1 MSEFQQEGL
10 ITTIHGF
17 YDLFNPEKYMRE
29 LEDRLMEFSK
39 HAQIGLLL
47 PSLYGEIHVPKVLG
61 HMIDEINQVD
71 YLDSIVV
78 TLGGATKKRQ
88 FEEARESFYRLRK
101 QGRDVKIIWVEGP
114 KIQKILKRIQ
124 AQKIDVGKPGKGQSV
139 WIGMGYFFAK
149 ELCDVVALHDCDIV
163 TYDRLL
169 LGRLIEPT
177 ANPNN
182 DFEFCKGYY
191 ARISP
196 TEMQMKGRATRLFV
210 TPFVEALARI
220 MHRQSHHELEEFFR
234 YHRAF
239 RYPLAGEFSFLT
251 RLGKALNV
259 AYDWGLEVS
268 TLSEVHERLMPN
280 KIAQIDLCKNYEHKH
295 QQLSEADAN
304 RGLHRMI
311 VDITRFYLNYIR
323 SHGMPI
329 DDAFIDMVQR
339 TYYSTSLSFVKSYS
353 DDAESNGL
361 VYDRHQEE
369 QTVSYFSDFIG
380 AAWEQ
385 ARGQKGGTQISSW
398 NRVIYS
404 VPEVY
409 KVLIEAVEE
418 DNE

>member
-17 YDLFNPEKYMRE
+17 YDLFDAEEYTRK

-39 HAQIGLLL
+39 HVQIGLLL
-47 PSLYGEIHVPKVLG
+47 PSLLQEIHVPKVLD
-61 HMIDEINQVD
+61 HIIDEINQVD

-78 TLGGATKKRQ
+78 ALGGAAKRGQ
-88 FEEARESFYRLRK
+88 FEEARKFFYRLRK
-101 QGRDVKIIWVEGP
+101 HGRDVKIIWVEGP

-124 AQKIDVGKPGKGQSV
+124 SQNIDIGKPGKGQSV
-139 WIGMGYFFAK
+139 WLGMGYFFAK

-169 LGRLIEPT
+169 LGRLLEPA

-196 TEMQMKGRATRLFV
+196 TERQMKGRATRLFV

-220 MHRQSHHELEEFFR
+220 MHRYSHHELEEFFR

-268 TLSEVHERLMPN
+268 TLSEVHERLMPK
-280 KIAQIDLCKNYEHKH
+280 KIAQIDLCRNYEHKH
-295 QQLSEADAN
+295 QQLSETDAN
-304 RGLHRMI
+304 KGLHRMI
-311 VDITRFYLNYIR
+311 GDITKFYLNFIR

-329 DDAFIDMVQR
+329 NDAFIDMIQR
-339 TYYSTSLSFVKSYS
+339 TYYSTALGFVKSYS
-353 DDAESNGL
+353 DDAEANGL
-361 VYDRHQEE
+361 IYDRHQEE

-385 ARGQKGGTQISSW
+385 ARGQRGGTQIPSW
-398 NRVIYS
+398 NRVTYS
-404 VPEVY
+404 VPDIY
-409 KVLIEAVEE
+409 KALVEAVEE
-418 DNE
+418 DNQ

>member
-17 YDLFNPEKYMRE
+17 YDLFDAEEYTRK

-39 HAQIGLLL
+39 HVQIGLLL
-47 PSLYGEIHVPKVLG
+47 PSLLQEIHVPKVLD
-61 HMIDEINQVD
+61 HIIDEINQVD

-78 TLGGATKKRQ
+78 ALGGAAKRGQ
-88 FEEARESFYRLRK
+88 FEEARKFFYRLRK
-101 QGRDVKIIWVEGP
+101 HGRDVKIIWVEGA

-124 AQKIDVGKPGKGQSV
+124 SQNIDIGKPGKGQSV
-139 WIGMGYFFAK
+139 WLGMGYFFAK

-169 LGRLIEPT
+169 LGRLLEPA

-196 TEMQMKGRATRLFV
+196 TERQMKGRATRLFV

-220 MHRQSHHELEEFFR
+220 MHRYSHHELEEFFR

-268 TLSEVHERLMPN
+268 TLSEVHERLMPK
-280 KIAQIDLCKNYEHKH
+280 KIAQIDLCRNYEHKH
-295 QQLSEADAN
+295 QQLSETDAN
-304 RGLHRMI
+304 KGLHRMI
-311 VDITRFYLNYIR
+311 GDITKFYLNFIR

-329 DDAFIDMVQR
+329 NDAFIDMIQR
-339 TYYSTSLSFVKSYS
+339 TYYSTALGFVKSYS
-353 DDAESNGL
+353 DDAEANGL
-361 VYDRHQEE
+361 IYDRHQEE

-385 ARGQKGGTQISSW
+385 ARGQRGGTQIPSW
-398 NRVIYS
+398 NRVTYS
-404 VPEVY
+404 VPDIY
-409 KVLIEAVEE
+409 KALVEAVEE
-418 DNE
+418 DNQ

>member
-17 YDLFNPEKYMRE
+17 YDLFDAEEYTRK

-39 HAQIGLLL
+39 HVQIGLLL
-47 PSLYGEIHVPKVLG
+47 PSLLQEIHVPKVLD
-61 HMIDEINQVD
+61 HIIDEINQVD

-78 TLGGATKKRQ
+78 ALGGAAKRGQ
-88 FEEARESFYRLRK
+88 FEEARKFFYRLRK
-101 QGRDVKIIWVEGP
+101 HGRDVKIIWVEGP
-114 KIQKILKRIQ
+114 KIQKILKRIESQ
-124 AQKIDVGKPGKGQSV
+124 NIDIGKPGKGQSV
-139 WIGMGYFFAK
+139 WLGMGYFFAK

-169 LGRLIEPT
+169 LGRLLEPA

-196 TEMQMKGRATRLFV
+196 TEKQMKGRATRLFV

-220 MHRQSHHELEEFFR
+220 MHRYSHHELEEFFR

-268 TLSEVHERLMPN
+268 TLSEVHERLMPK
-280 KIAQIDLCKNYEHKH
+280 KIAQIDLCRNYEHKH
-295 QQLSEADAN
+295 QQLSETDAN
-304 RGLHRMI
+304 KGLHRMI
-311 VDITRFYLNYIR
+311 GDITKFYLNFIR

-329 DDAFIDMVQR
+329 NDAFIDMIQR
-339 TYYSTSLSFVKSYS
+339 TYYSTALGFVKSYS
-353 DDAESNGL
+353 DDAEANGL
-361 VYDRHQEE
+361 IYDRHQEE
-369 QTVSYFSDFIG
+369 QTVSYFSEFIG

-385 ARGQKGGTQISSW
+385 ARGQRGGTQIPSW

-404 VPEVY
+404 VPDIY
-409 KVLIEAVEE
+409 KALIEAVEE
-418 DNE
+418 DNT

>member
-17 YDLFNPEKYMRE
+17 YDLFDAEEYTRK

-39 HAQIGLLL
+39 HVQIGLLL
-47 PSLYGEIHVPKVLG
+47 PSLLQEIHVPKVLD
-61 HMIDEINQVD
+61 HIIEEINQVD

-78 TLGGATKKRQ
+78 ALGGAAKRGQ
-88 FEEARESFYRLRK
+88 FEEARKFFYRLRK
-101 QGRDVKIIWVEGP
+101 HGRDVKIIWVEGP
-114 KIQKILKRIQ
+114 KIQKILKRIESQ
-124 AQKIDVGKPGKGQSV
+124 NIDIGKPGKGQSV
-139 WIGMGYFFAK
+139 WLGMGYFFAK

-169 LGRLIEPT
+169 LGRLLEPA

-196 TEMQMKGRATRLFV
+196 TEKQMKGRATRLFV

-220 MHRQSHHELEEFFR
+220 MHRYSHHELEEFFR

-268 TLSEVHERLMPN
+268 TLSEVHERLMPK
-280 KIAQIDLCKNYEHKH
+280 KIAQIDLCRNYEHKH
-295 QQLSEADAN
+295 QQLSETDAN
-304 RGLHRMI
+304 KGLHRMI
-311 VDITRFYLNYIR
+311 GDITKFYLNFIR

-329 DDAFIDMVQR
+329 NDAFIDMIQR
-339 TYYSTSLSFVKSYS
+339 TYYSTALGFVKSYS
-353 DDAESNGL
+353 DDAEANGL
-361 VYDRHQEE
+361 IYDRHQEE
-369 QTVSYFSDFIG
+369 QTVSYFSEFIG

-385 ARGQKGGTQISSW
+385 ARGQRGGTQIPSW

-404 VPEVY
+404 VPDIY
-409 KVLIEAVEE
+409 KALIEAVEE
-418 DNE
+418 DNT

>member
-17 YDLFNPEKYMRE
+17 YDLFDAEEYTRK

-39 HAQIGLLL
+39 HVQIGLLL
-47 PSLYGEIHVPKVLG
+47 PSLLQEIHVPKVLD
-61 HMIDEINQVD
+61 HIIDEINQVD

-78 TLGGATKKRQ
+78 ALGGAAKRGQ
-88 FEEARESFYRLRK
+88 FVEARKFFYRLRK
-101 QGRDVKIIWVEGP
+101 HGRDVKIIWVEGP

-124 AQKIDVGKPGKGQSV
+124 SQNIDIGKPGKGQSV
-139 WIGMGYFFAK
+139 WLGMGYFFAK

-169 LGRLIEPT
+169 LGRLLEPA

-196 TEMQMKGRATRLFV
+196 TEKQMKGRATRLFV

-220 MHRQSHHELEEFFR
+220 MHRYSHHELEEFFR

-268 TLSEVHERLMPN
+268 TLSEVHERLMPK
-280 KIAQIDLCKNYEHKH
+280 KIAQIDLCRNYEHKH
-295 QQLSEADAN
+295 QQLSETDAN
-304 RGLHRMI
+304 KGLHRMI
-311 VDITRFYLNYIR
+311 GDITKFYLNFIR

-329 DDAFIDMVQR
+329 NDAFIDMIQR
-339 TYYSTSLSFVKSYS
+339 TYYSTALGFVKSYS
-353 DDAESNGL
+353 DDAEANGL
-361 VYDRHQEE
+361 IYDRHQEE

-385 ARGQKGGTQISSW
+385 ARGQRGGTQIPSW
-398 NRVIYS
+398 NRVTYS
-404 VPEVY
+404 VPDIY
-409 KVLIEAVEE
+409 KALVEAVEE
-418 DNE
+418 DNQ